1 MMVSRGTTLR
11 RPASIA
17 MASRESREATASVLM
32 QASSTQMRL
41 AYLTGRHPTISHTF
55 ILQEVRA
62 LRVRG
67 VEVETFS
74 IWKTDAAELLADAD
88 REEAAR
94 TFSVFPLR
102 PLLLLKAHA
111 TALRLALSMGVPGV
125 RGRLLGLS
133 WFVEAMTFW
142 HTMAKRGVTHVHA
155 HLNGSAP
162 TVALI
167 IAHFSR
173 AAGRPLTW
181 SMTVRGPAE
190 FYDVARERLS
200 RKVREATFVV
210 AISDFARSQLL
221 GPVDAE
227 HHAKIHVVHCGID
240 LAVFD
245 PALDATA
252 EDHDRSLH
260 LLSVSRLTRIK
271 VHAVL
276 LGAIA
281 QLVAQ
286 GVPVRAT
293 IVGDGP
299 TREALESLAADWGV
313 DDRVLFTG
321 AVGHDA
327 IRAHYAAAD
336 VFCLTSFAE
345 GVPVVLMEAM
355 AMRIPVVASR
365 VMGVGELVEDGESG
379 ILLRPARPD
388 LVADALR
395 RLQASP
401 ELRRRMGAAGQAAV
415 RRKFDVDDST
425 RQLAQLFSAYT
436 AH

>member
-1 MMVSRGTTLR
+1 
-11 RPASIA
+11 
-17 MASRESREATASVLM
+17 
-32 QASSTQMRL
+32 MRL
-41 AYLTGRHPTISHTF
+41 AYLTGRYPAISHTF

-62 LRVRG
+62 LRARG

-74 IWKTDAAELLADAD
+74 IWKTDASGLLAAAD

-94 TFSVFPLR
+94 TFSVLPLR
-102 PLLLLKAHA
+102 PLILLRAHA
-111 TALRLALSMGVPGV
+111 AALRRSPGGYVGALRLALSLGVPGV

-133 WFVEAMTFW
+133 WFVEAITFW
-142 HTMAKRGVTHVHA
+142 RAMAGRGITHVHA

-162 TVALI
+162 TVALL

-173 AAGRPLTW
+173 AAGRPLSW
-181 SMTVRGPAE
+181 SMTVHGPAE

-200 RKVREATFVV
+200 RKVREAAFVV

-221 GPVDAE
+221 GLVDAE
-227 HHAKIHVVHCGID
+227 HHGKIHVVHCGID
-240 LAVFD
+240 LGVFD
-245 PALDATA
+245 ADPAPDATA
-252 EDHDRSLH
+252 EDHERPLH
-260 LLSVSRLTRIK
+260 VLSVSRLTRVK
-271 VHAVL
+271 GHSVL
-276 LGAIA
+276 LEAIA
-281 QLVAQ
+281 QLVEQ
-286 GVPVRAT
+286 GVLVRAT

-299 TREALESLAADWGV
+299 TREALESLAADLGV
-313 DDRVLFTG
+313 DDRVLFAG

-365 VMGVGELVEDGESG
+365 VMGVGELVEDGKSG
-379 ILLRPARPD
+379 ILVRPARAD

-395 RLQASP
+395 RLQEST
-401 ELRRRMGAAGQAAV
+401 ELRRRMGAAGRDAV
-415 RRKFDVDDST
+415 RREFDVHESA
-425 RQLAQLFSAYT
+425 RQLAQLFSAH
-436 AH
+436 AAG

>member
-1 MMVSRGTTLR
+1 
-11 RPASIA
+11 
-17 MASRESREATASVLM
+17 
-32 QASSTQMRL
+32 MRL
-41 AYLTGRHPTISHTF
+41 AYLTGRYPTISHTF

-62 LRVRG
+62 LRARG
-67 VEVETFS
+67 IEVDTFS
-74 IWKTDAAELLADAD
+74 IWRTDAAELVASAD

-94 TFSVFPLR
+94 TFSVLPLR
-102 PLLLLKAHA
+102 PLTVFSAHA
-111 TALRLALSMGVPGV
+111 IALARSPSGYLAALRLSLHLAVPGV
-125 RGRLLGLS
+125 RGRLLGVS
-133 WFVEAMTFW
+133 WFVEAITLW
-142 HTMAKRGVTHVHA
+142 QKMARRRVTHVHA
-155 HLNGSAP
+155 HLNGTAP
-162 TVALI
+162 IVALV
-167 IAHFSR
+167 IAHF
-173 AAGRPLTW
+173 GRSTGLPWTW
-181 SMTVRGPAE
+181 SMTVHGPSE
-190 FYDVARERLS
+190 FYDVARERLP

-221 GPVDAE
+221 GLVDVE

-245 PALDATA
+245 AGPRSDPTA
-252 EDHDRSLH
+252 EAADWPLH
-260 LLSVSRLTRIK
+260 ILSVSRLTRVK
-271 VHAVL
+271 GHAVL
-276 LGAIA
+276 LGAMA
-281 QLVAQ
+281 QLVDEGAQ
-286 GVPVRAT
+286 VRAT
-293 IVGDGP
+293 FVGDGP
-299 TREALESLAADWGV
+299 TREALEDLAVELGV
-313 DDRVLFTG
+313 AGRVRFTG
-321 AVGHDA
+321 AVGHDV

-355 AMRIPVVASR
+355 AMGIPVVASQ

-415 RRKFDVDDST
+415 RGEFDVHDSA